1 MFKICK
7 FANYQLGTF
16 SNQEELIKYKI
27 VNQIFYH
34 KNVNLCM
41 LRAAF
46 GVYNPIKP
54 LIASIL
60 NCITGSDFVGFP

>member
-34 KNVNLCM
+34 KNANNT
-41 LRAAF
+41 
-46 GVYNPIKP
+46 Y
-54 LIASIL
+54 LILLQS
-60 NCITGSDFVGFP
+60 S